1 MSVPSS
7 EDLTQIL
14 QSWSK
19 GDQQALDKLIPIVY
33 DELRRLAHH
42 YMIRERPGHTLQTTA
57 LVHEAYLRLIDQRN
71 ANWQNRAHFFAI
83 AAQIMRR
90 ILVDQ
95 FRSNRAAK
103 HGGLAQQLSF
113 DEAIGVSNERDVDLQ
128 LLDEALIDL
137 AALDKQQSMVVELR
151 IFGGLTVQE
160 TAEVLQI
167 SPTTVKREW
176 RMAKAW
182 LYNQI
187 SSK

>member
-1 MSVPSS
+1 MSVPPS

-19 GDQQALDKLIPIVY
+19 GDQQALEILIPRVY
-33 DELRRLAHH
+33 DELRRLAH
-42 YMIRERPGHTLQTTA
+42 YFMVRERPGHTLQTTA

-103 HGGLAQQLSF
+103 HGGVAQKLSF
-113 DEAIGVSNERDVDLQ
+113 DEAINVSNEPDVDLQ
-128 LLDEALIDL
+128 LLDEALNDL
-137 AALDKQQSMVVELR
+137 ATLDKQQSMVVELR
-151 IFGGLTVQE
+151 LFGGLTVQE

-187 SSK
+187 SNK